1 MSSSDQLNPT
11 GAAADPGPRA
21 MFVLPDALRE
31 RLEGVARQLYDELS
45 LAEGRDERALLQH
58 ECAEADERLR
68 GDEPAAARGYLAAF
82 NARPG
87 FRPPLDALV
96 RLYTRRR
103 SVQNLARLFDAMA
116 KAAPTPG
123 DKAEALTRK
132 AELQEDRLDDLTGAR
147 AGFEAAVAV
156 DPTHLPAWLGLE
168 RLALRAGDRDLLVR
182 CLAQLADRTQDPN
195 RKARLLLELATEL
208 SRSDD
213 PSLVGDAAQWL
224 RVAAELPMGRW
235 RALTELERFGERTGR
250 VDDVA
255 FALEG
260 KAHLAHQVAAGE
272 TFQGG
277 SGAFSL
283 HQLAATDQAAVEAA
297 ALWVR
302 VARLRL
308 LGQHDPAGAWVAM
321 EQALALRPDDPR
333 VRFVAVALADQA
345 GEPGRAGEHAVWLLG
360 QGFGDPT
367 LRASLH
373 FRVAERSALLGDLDA
388 AAQSLRAALALD
400 PQSAAARAALL
411 EQLVASGD
419 GLEVV
424 GVFDQLAEAAEGPE
438 DKAALHRVAA
448 VYALALRGSLE
459 EASRRFRTAS
469 ELDPADVVSR
479 RALVTLLGRMAFD
492 GTSRTDA
499 ERVALVQ
506 ARRAA
511 VDGLLPH
518 VQEPVERGALL
529 LERYH
534 LERYGARDL
543 RAAAATAEQLVE
555 ATEEGHWAM
564 ERAALCWASA
574 GMPEHAARWA
584 EHLSARDD
592 LPGGPPEAR
601 GWAAA
606 SARWF
611 CAAGEGSRAREI
623 ALVAHLGDPS
633 DLYLAALCLRLS
645 LDGGDVDLAV
655 QVASRTAEALD
666 DPSLATRW
674 LLLAGAL
681 LDARGATDPMR
692 RVLAQAVA
700 LRPEDPALRMAV
712 LAATRWRGDAATRS
726 LVAEAA
732 LTAEEVGDEAL
743 ALAAELG
750 LVRAFVEHDVSA
762 AADALA
768 GAMVRGGADHPA
780 VALLGALAAGAVQ
793 GPDAPETVDA
803 LQTLLQAIP
812 SDDPLRVGVELE
824 VARALGAS
832 ASTRDQAAAARE
844 LVDEDR
850 PELAA
855 PRLLALLD
863 AVQRDDR
870 EAVPG
875 VLGRVADL
883 GDAASAEA
891 LRAAALAG
899 LRAQGRTADALRLAA
914 VAGALPGALVARSE
928 ASPSL
933 ERAND
938 LAAAASARGA
948 LAVEAMA
955 PAHARLAFN
964 WFSLGGDHG
973 AAFAGAQA
981 MTRSTP
987 DDLAAWDVLRVAGRR
1002 LGRFDA
1008 VCEACEALA
1017 GRVKSPGR
1025 AAAYWEEAGV
1035 VALDALRQP
1044 ERADRALR
1052 QALESDPRRPVAYQ
1066 KLREV
1071 LEARRDTAGLEA
1083 LVSRRAAVVDD
1094 PSEQVELAWEQARL
1108 RRALGLRD
1116 GALEAALKVV
1126 ARDPDHVAARAL
1138 VAEVH
1143 ATSGRLAEAGEALA
1157 ALAACRETPRAQRR
1171 AARLGAVELYH
1182 RRLDQPAPAIA
1193 QLDAL
1198 VREGDADDGALARGL
1213 EIATGAGLWDAAQR
1227 FAIRQV
1233 ERLPDGVERVGAL
1246 LRVAE
1251 IERDRLRDH
1260 DAARAHAQQAHGLAP
1275 GDLEVLKVL
1284 QGLSFP
1290 DDRGRNARRTLEALR
1305 ERLRAEGP
1313 SVELLLGFAEA
1324 ARSGGDGVLE
1334 RAALRTMRV
1343 LSRSAASPALGIP
1356 QGTSLRDPQLL
1367 LRYRH
1372 PNDSGRAVALLERAL
1387 PELRDMTMMSTDALK
1402 VGRSERVRGAH
1413 PTRTALAPYLVAV
1426 GITEFEIYVG
1436 GADQHRVVVVPGDPV
1451 AVVLGRG
1458 VPLPLEEE
1466 ARFALVQS
1474 ALLSLRGCAPL
1485 VTQDVASVTNLALAA
1500 MAYAELPLAAG
1511 QGRYE
1516 SLVKP
1521 VGKALSRKTRRAVA
1535 ESARALAQ
1543 SPSLIEELGQ
1553 ACGAVSSTAR
1563 RGALAVSGAVGAAF
1577 ADLGRSAGVGGDPA
1591 AAARSPMGREL
1602 LLFCVSDALAQVA
1615 RETGVDRR

>member
-1 MSSSDQLNPT
+1 MSSSDQPNPT
-11 GAAADPGPRA
+11 GGAPESGPRSL
-21 MFVLPDALRE
+21 FVLPDDLRL
-31 RLEGVARQLYDELS
+31 RLEGTARQLYDELS
-45 LAEGRDERALLQH
+45 LAEGRPERALLQH

-103 SVQNLARLFDAMA
+103 SVQNLARLFDAMS
-116 KAAPTPG
+116 KAAPTPQ

-132 AELQEDRLDDLTGAR
+132 AELQEDRLDDLVGAR
-147 AGFEAAVAV
+147 AGFESAVAIE
-156 DPTHLPAWLGLE
+156 PTYLPAWLGLE
-168 RLALRAGDRDLLVR
+168 RIALRAGDRDLLVR

-208 SRSDD
+208 ARSDD
-213 PSLVGDAAQWL
+213 PALVDDAAQWL

-250 VDDVA
+250 LQDVA

-308 LGQHDPAGAWVAM
+308 MGLQDAAGAWAAM

-345 GEPGRAGEHAVWLLG
+345 GDPGRAGEHAVWLLG
-360 QGFGDPT
+360 QSFGDAS

-373 FRVAERSALLGDLDA
+373 FRVAERSALQGDLAA

-424 GVFDQLAEAAEGPE
+424 GVFDQLAEAAESPE

-448 VYALALRGSLE
+448 VYALGLRGSLE
-459 EASRRFRTAS
+459 EAARRFRTAT

-479 RALVTLLGRMAFD
+479 RALASLLGRMAFD
-492 GTSRTDA
+492 GSARSPEEVA
-499 ERVALVQ
+499 ALVQ

-511 VDGLLPH
+511 VDGLLAH
-518 VQEPVERGALL
+518 VQEPLERGALL

-555 ATEEGHWAM
+555 ATDEGAWAM
-564 ERAALCWASA
+564 ERAALCWAA
-574 GMPEHAARWA
+574 VGMSGHAARWA
-584 EHLSARDD
+584 EHLSLRDD
-592 LPGGPPEAR
+592 LAGGAVEAR
-601 GWAAA
+601 GWASA

-611 CAAGEGSRAREI
+611 FAAGEESRAREI
-623 ALVAHLGDPS
+623 ALVAHLGDPA
-633 DLYLAALCLRLS
+633 DLYLSALSLRLS

-655 QVASRTAEALD
+655 QVVSRTAEALD
-666 DPSLATRW
+666 DPALATRW
-674 LLLAGAL
+674 LLVGAAL
-681 LDARGATDPMR
+681 LESRGATDPMR
-692 RVLAQAVA
+692 QLLAQAVA
-700 LRPEDPALRMAV
+700 LRPEDPAVRAAV
-712 LAATRWRGDAATRS
+712 LSATRWRGDAATRS
-726 LVAEAA
+726 LVAEAS
-732 LTAEEVGDEAL
+732 LVPEDVGDEAL
-743 ALAAELG
+743 ALVAELG
-750 LVRAFVEHDVSA
+750 LVRAFVEHDVTGA
-762 AADALA
+762 AAAV
-768 GAMVRGGADHPA
+768 GAAMLRGGADHPA
-780 VALLGALAAGAVQ
+780 VALLGALSAGAVE

-803 LQTLLQAIP
+803 LQALLQAIP

-832 ASTRDQAAAARE
+832 VATRDQAAAARE

-883 GDAASAEA
+883 GDAASAGA

-899 LRAQGRTADALRLAA
+899 LRAQGRTADALRLAS
-914 VAGALPGALVARSE
+914 VAGGLAAAVLARSE
-928 ASPSL
+928 ATPSL
-933 ERAND
+933 DRAND
-938 LAAAASARGA
+938 LASAAASRAG
-948 LAVEAMA
+948 LAATPMVAS
-955 PAHARLAFN
+955 HTRLACN
-964 WFSLGGDHG
+964 WFSLGGDHA
-973 AAFAGAQA
+973 AAFDGARGL
-981 MTRSTP
+981 TRTTP

-1017 GRVKSPGR
+1017 SRVKSPAR
-1025 AAAYWEEAGV
+1025 AAAFWEEAGV
-1035 VALDALRQP
+1035 VALDALHAS
-1044 ERADRALR
+1044 ERAERALR
-1052 QALESDPRRPVAYQ
+1052 RALEADPQRLVAYK

-1071 LEARRDTAGLEA
+1071 LEARRDTAALEA
-1083 LVSRRAAVVDD
+1083 LVSRRATVVQDAA
-1094 PSEQVELAWEQARL
+1094 EQVELAWEQARL

-1138 VAEVH
+1138 VAEIH
-1143 ATSGRLAEAGEALA
+1143 ATSGRLAEAAEALA

-1171 AARLGAVELYH
+1171 AARLGAVELFH
-1182 RRLDQPAPAIA
+1182 RRLDQPAPALV

-1198 VREGDADDGALARGL
+1198 VREGDADDAALARGL
-1213 EIATGAGLWDAAQR
+1213 EIATGAALWEAAQR
-1227 FAIRQV
+1227 FVIRQV
-1233 ERLPDGVERVGAL
+1233 ERLPEDASRVPAL

-1251 IERDRLRDH
+1251 IERDRLRDQ
-1260 DAARAHAQQAHGLAP
+1260 DAARAHAQLAHGLAP
-1275 GDLEVLKVL
+1275 GDLEVLRVL

-1313 SVELLLGFAEA
+1313 SSPLLLGFAEA

-1334 RAALRTMRV
+1334 RAALRVVRV
-1343 LSRSAASPALGIP
+1343 LDPSAAQPALGVP

-1387 PELRDMTMMSTDALK
+1387 PELADLTMMSTDALNL
-1402 VGRSERVRGAH
+1402 GRSERVRGAH
-1413 PTRTALAPYLVAV
+1413 PTRSALAPYLAAV
-1426 GITEFEIYVG
+1426 GVTEFELYVG
-1436 GADQHRVVVVPGDPV
+1436 GNDPKRVAVLPGDPV

-1458 VPLPLEEE
+1458 VAVPLDEES
-1466 ARFALVQS
+1466 RFALVRS

-1485 VTQDVASVTNLALAA
+1485 VTQDVAAVTTLALAA
-1500 MAYAELPLAAG
+1500 MTYAELPLAAG
-1511 QGRYE
+1511 QGRFE
-1516 SLVKP
+1516 SMVKP
-1521 VGKALSRKTRRAVA
+1521 VTKALSRKTRRAVA

-1543 SPSLIEELGQ
+1543 APTLLEELAQ
-1553 ACGAVSSTAR
+1553 ACVAVCATAR
-1563 RGALAVSGAVGAAF
+1563 RGALAVSGAVPAAF
-1577 ADLGRSAGVGGDPA
+1577 GDLGRALGNGGDA
-1591 AAARSPMGREL
+1591 LATARAEGGREM